1 MSFRQDIRECQKYA
15 DACARIAARA
25 ADAKTQD
32 RFLRLQRCWLRLE
45 SCLAFAARISPT
57 PPIAKRI
64 SHEAEL

>member
-25 ADAKTQD
+25 PDAKTQD

-45 SCLAFAARISPT
+45 RCLAFATRISPT
-57 PPIAKRI
+57 QPIAKHI